1 MSVGIEVIQPVP
13 QPSAEVADAAA
24 PLTRGRLIWAKLVR
38 NRLGVVGGVCLVLLA
53 GVALFADFLAPYGTD
68 EGHSQKNAP
77 PQAVHFARAGEQR
90 PGWPF
95 VYGYGSTFDRA
106 TLTQTFTEDPQTT
119 SEVRLF
125 AQGVPYRLLGF
136 ISSDRHL
143 VGTDSGATILLLGTD
158 RFGRDV
164 FSRLLMGTRISL
176 TVPLI
181 GMLISVTLGTLIGV
195 ASGYWGGVADNLI
208 QRATEVIM
216 AFPRIPLWMALAA
229 TLPATLDPAARY
241 LGVTVVLAIIGWAGL
256 ARQIRG
262 KSLALKEEDYIMA
275 ARAAGS
281 STWTILVRHLVPN
294 CFSHIVVIAT
304 LTVPG
309 LILAE
314 SSLSFLGIGI
324 TPPLVSWGTMLKDAQ
339 NLEDLLA
346 HPWLLAPG
354 SFIVVAVLAFNFFGD
369 ALRDAVDP
377 YAKVL

>member
-1 MSVGIEVIQPVP
+1 MSVGIEVVQPAANR
-13 QPSAEVADAAA
+13 QMEIADAAPPA
-24 PLTRGRLIWAKLVR
+24 SRGRVWARFLR
-38 NRLGVVGGVCLVLLA
+38 NRLGVLGGVCLLLLA
-53 GVALFADFLAPYGTD
+53 GVALSADFLAPYGVEEVHT
-68 EGHSQKNAP
+68 QKFAP
-77 PQAVHFARAGEQR
+77 PQHMHFIRSGHKL
-90 PGWPF
+90 PGLPF
-95 VYGYGSTFDRA
+95 VYAYGSTFDRT
-106 TLTQTFTEDPQTT
+106 TLTQTYREDT
-119 SEVRLF
+119 SKTYRVHLFVRG
-125 AQGVPYRLLGF
+125 ARYRFLG
-136 ISSDRHL
+136 IIPTDRHL
-143 VGTDSGATILLLGTD
+143 IGSDSGGSILLLGTD

-164 FSRLLMGTRISL
+164 FSRVLLGTRISL

-181 GMLISVTLGTLIGV
+181 GMIISVTLGTLIGV

-208 QRATEVIM
+208 QRGTEVIM

-229 TLPATLDPAARY
+229 TLPAALDPVTRY
-241 LGVTVVLAIIGWAGL
+241 LGVTLVLAIVGWAGL

-262 KSLALKEEDYIMA
+262 KTLALKEEDYVMA
-275 ARAAGS
+275 ARASGS

-354 SFIVVAVLAFNFFGD
+354 AFIVVAVLSFNFFGD

>member
-1 MSVGIEVIQPVP
+1 MSVGIEIVQPAVDR
-13 QPSAEVADAAA
+13 QTEVAHAAI
-24 PLTRGRLIWAKLVR
+24 PITRGRMIRARFLR
-38 NRLGVVGGVCLVLLA
+38 NRLGVVGGICLLLLA
-53 GVALFADFLAPYGTD
+53 GVALGADFLAPYGIEEVHT
-68 EGHSQKNAP
+68 QKFAP
-77 PQAVHFARAGEQR
+77 PQHVHFIHAGR
-90 PGWPF
+90 TFPGLPF
-95 VYGYGSTFDRA
+95 VDAYGSTFDRT
-106 TLTQTFTEDPQTT
+106 TLTQTYREDPGKTYG
-119 SEVRLF
+119 VRLF
-125 AQGVPYRLLGF
+125 VRGAPYRFLGL
-136 ISSDRHL
+136 IPTDRH
-143 VGTDSGATILLLGTD
+143 VIGTDAGGSILLLGTD

-164 FSRLLMGTRISL
+164 FSRVLMGTRISL

-181 GMLISVTLGTLIGV
+181 GMIISVTLGTLIGV
-195 ASGYWGGVADNLI
+195 ASGYWGGIADNLI
-208 QRATEVIM
+208 QRGTEVIM

-229 TLPATLDPAARY
+229 TLPAALDPAARY
-241 LGVTVVLAIIGWAGL
+241 LGVTLVLAIIGWAGL

-262 KSLALKEEDYIMA
+262 KTLALKEEDYIMA
-275 ARAAGS
+275 ARASGS

-354 SFIVVAVLAFNFFGD
+354 AFIVVAVLAFNFFGD